1 MIRGMT
7 VKLPKEIRS
16 LAKQGVFRARDLTP
30 FGVPRYRL
38 KQLVEGGALRKTGRG
53 LYMREAADI
62 SEHHSL
68 AQLAARCPKAVMG
81 LLTALRFHDLTTENP
96 EVIYV
101 LLPKGVKRPRITN
114 PQLDITWASGES
126 YSHGIEEHLQD
137 GVTVRITSAA
147 KTVADCFKYR
157 TKIGITVAAEALRDA
172 WQKKKASADELW
184 QAAKVCRMTNI
195 MRPYFDMLVT

>member
-1 MIRGMT
+1 MT

-16 LAKQGVFRARDLTP
+16 LAKQGVFRARDLAAV
-30 FGVPRYRL
+30 GVPRYRL
-38 KQLVEGGALRKTGRG
+38 KELVEGGALRKTGRG
-53 LYMREAADI
+53 LYMSQSADI
-62 SEHHSL
+62 TENHSL
-68 AQLAARCPKAVMG
+68 VQLAARSPKAVVC

-126 YSHGIEEHLQD
+126 YFQGIEEHIMG
-137 GVTVRITSAA
+137 GVKVKITSAA

-157 TKIGITVAAEALRDA
+157 EKVGIAVAAEALRDA
-172 WQKKKASADELW
+172 WQKKKAFSGERDN
-184 QAAKVCRMTNI
+184 AAKMCRIANI
-195 MRPYFDMLVT
+195 MLPCFVERCT